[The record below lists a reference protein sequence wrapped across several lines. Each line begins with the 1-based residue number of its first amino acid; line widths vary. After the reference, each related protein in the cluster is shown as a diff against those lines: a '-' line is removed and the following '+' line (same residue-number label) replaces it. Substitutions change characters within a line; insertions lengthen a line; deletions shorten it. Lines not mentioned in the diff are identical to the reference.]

1 MKKFIIDGFEIWA
14 ETEVAAINM
23 YRLWCMPCWN

>member
-1 MKKFIIDGFEIWA
+1 MKKFIVDGFEIWA